1 MPKTKEQL
9 QAEMAEKVGRF
20 YELGDVSG
28 LADYAEELWSK
39 YLPIADKAAGNDEN
53 YPEKQTAKEFIYE
66 INQLIRS
73 VPPEE
78 GAKFA
83 ADLQE
88 EFTRRKV
95 SSTIAAAPVYLD
107 YEEKIK
113 NREIPEAEY
122 YANDPEAIES
132 IAATAAKGSKAFN
145 RVKINNDLIRELNR
159 TISGMPDF
167 GIKESYNK
175 ELSSRP
181 GEEQIS
187 EQLWNESGL
196 EPEIRGRIKNDL
208 GENNGLNS
216 YGFTAN
222 NYYAEGSPIFQSV
235 EGMGPAYLEWGE
247 GVFEGKVN
255 DIQDK
260 LKNEA
265 ASKKNEDTYVD
276 YFDATQKLA
285 QILGL
290 QKSLVIPTRTM
301 SIQNEDI
308 KGKINDSL
316 LKPIEELSDA
326 EAIAKMTPEQYA
338 ELLESTIKNMEER
351 VKGNKEDI
359 ETQEKLAGVVET
371 QLDLLRSQKDLKM
384 ITVDEYNKQRNKLKG
399 QLDEA
404 RQKAQEEN
412 LLVGAQEDLLSNL
425 KTWNEKLL
433 AYNTESVKK
442 LKDKPFADH
451 IAAKRGERRKAL
463 ESANEISETAEL
475 IHAKE
480 DLEAC
485 RQAKNAGSRL
495 KHTLEVDLES
505 AADYNWLSS
514 VNGLIESKLLA
525 NGSRVSE
532 AKTEAVNGFVS
543 KLAGMSAGDKNAN
556 KYVLLLG
563 QELNE
568 RENKLKKDF
577 DKRVKDIKSDILSGK
592 VPGVFAA
599 SDEMAGAIA
608 SDIAYHTTNEG
619 KHLKAVHDTKKQVF
633 GALAGSDSWKR
644 YIENHKNA
652 ENSIDKLY
660 KVPEKAGSAA
670 EEYGYKV
677 SDDAARQISGTVF
690 EKLPHGIDKVL
701 GAGKAELRAMR
712 SSCTGRLDD
721 IELYEATVSDIKAHA
736 KSILDTLNATNK
748 ANHQNSGTYNNMVED
763 LKKIAELGGD
773 GNKLNVSPDK
783 LDELLGNL
791 KQSSETY
798 EREHTGTFIGKSK
811 GFGRTRLNASKML
824 QNFADRSVTSLSKH
838 KKMLD
843 PERNVSEQR
852 EELENRLSTID
863 DVALSKGYGVAVRRS
878 GKSNESDLDTFI
890 NTARQNNNVY
900 NGSDKYDLALTAAVA
915 LKEAYRSGDAA
926 RILSAGTTLK
936 DRVKDYLGHKR
947 QQSFDGKKFNDN
959 SLSRIDIMNKLH
971 LAGGRAMQYAKKEIA
986 VDKDM
991 ALASGYEMN
1000 LQQEKQNVIDKTER
1014 EQDRINNDNRSAEVL
1029 NEELEAAGIDKK
1041 IDENAR
1047 SYENRYDDKLLK
1059 GIDKVSAN
1067 VAHTAFSSLQV
1078 SGNMEKID
1086 QKENEEAR
1094 EHIAELVL
1102 DKMIQL
1108 DYGKT
1113 MHHKLGKMDREQFS
1127 QKAKELA
1134 NSPAFNAAV
1143 PKNLN
1148 AAYIK
1153 NFLADEEGKGVMQ
1166 VKNSIEAYRKAVK
1179 SVNANVNGNQP
1190 VKKEEKV
1197 IDPKINKM

>member
-9 QAEMAEKVGRF
+9 QAEMTEKIGRF

-39 YLPIADKAAGNDEN
+39 YLPIADKAVGNAEN
-53 YPEKQTAKEFIYE
+53 YPEKETANNFFFE
-66 INQLIRS
+66 ISMLLKS
-73 VPPEE
+73 LPPKD

-88 EFTRRKV
+88 EFTRRKIG
-95 SSTIAAAPVYLD
+95 STIAAAPVYLD

-122 YANDPEAIES
+122 YANDPEATRS
-132 IAATAAKGSKAFN
+132 IAATATKGSKAFN
-145 RVKINNDLIRELNR
+145 RVKVNNELSQALTR
-159 TISGMPDF
+159 TISNITDPKIREGYD
-167 GIKESYNK
+167 N
-175 ELSSRP
+175 ELGSRP
-181 GEEQIS
+181 NEAQIS

-208 GENNGLNS
+208 ADNNGLNS
-216 YGFTAN
+216 NGFTAN

-235 EGMGPAYLEWGE
+235 EGMGPTYLEWGE

-285 QILGL
+285 QVLGL

-301 SIQNEDI
+301 SIQSEEI
-308 KGKINDSL
+308 KGAINDSL
-316 LKPIEELSDA
+316 LTPIEKLSDA
-326 EAIAKMTPEQYA
+326 GEIANMTPEQYSQ
-338 ELLESTIKNMEER
+338 LLEKAIGDMEKSIERHKKDLEVDKTLTEASEILRKGLKNQ
-351 VKGNKEDI
+351 KELGMIDAD
-359 ETQEKLAGVVET
+359 EYDNQEKEAKE
-371 QLDLLRSQKDLKM
+371 QLERS
-384 ITVDEYNKQRNKLKG
+384 
-399 QLDEA
+399 
-404 RQKAQEEN
+404 RQKEFEEGI
-412 LLVGAQEDLLSNL
+412 LISAQEDLLANL
-425 KTWNEKLL
+425 KVWNEKLL
-433 AYNTESVKK
+433 AYNTDSVKK

-451 IAAKRGERRKAL
+451 IAAKREERRKAL
-463 ESANEISETAEL
+463 ESANEIPETVEL

-495 KHTLEVDLES
+495 KHILELDLES
-505 AADYNWLSS
+505 AANYNWLSS
-514 VNGLIESKLLA
+514 VNDLIESKLLA
-525 NGSRVSE
+525 NGGRVSK
-532 AKTEAVNGFVS
+532 AKNEAVNVFVS

-568 RENKLKKDF
+568 REGKLKKDF
-577 DKRVKDIKSDILSGK
+577 DRKVKDIKSDILSGK

-633 GALAGSDSWKR
+633 GALMGSDSWKK
-644 YIENHKNA
+644 YMENHKNA

-670 EEYGYKV
+670 EEFGYKV
-677 SDDAARQISGTVF
+677 SDDAAKQISGTVF

-721 IELYEATVSDIKAHA
+721 IELYEAAVSDIKAHA
-736 KSILDTLNATNK
+736 KSILETLNATNK

-791 KQSSETY
+791 KQSSDTY

-824 QNFADRSVTSLSKH
+824 QNFADRSVTNLSKY
-838 KKMLD
+838 KKLLD
-843 PERNVSEQR
+843 PERTVAEQR
-852 EELENRLSTID
+852 EEYENKLVAID

-878 GKSNESDLDTFI
+878 GKSNENELDTFI

-947 QQSFDGKKFNDN
+947 QQAFDGKKFNEN

-991 ALASGYEMN
+991 ALASSYEMN

-1041 IDENAR
+1041 IDENAQ

-1113 MHHKLGKMDREQFS
+1113 MHQKLGKMNSEQFS

-1148 AAYIK
+1148 TAYIK
-1153 NFLADEEGKGVMQ
+1153 SFLADEDGKGVMQ

-1179 SVNANVNGNQP
+1179 SVNANVNANQP

-1197 IDPKINKM
+1197 IEQKVNKI

>member
-9 QAEMAEKVGRF
+9 QAEMKEKIGRF

-28 LADYAEELWSK
+28 LADYAEEIWSK
-39 YLPIADKAAGNDEN
+39 YMPIADQAVGDEKN
-53 YPEKQTAKEFIYE
+53 YPEKQTANEFIYE

-88 EFTRRKV
+88 EFIRRKIG
-95 SSTIAAAPVYLD
+95 STVAAAPVYID
-107 YEEKIK
+107 FEEKIK
-113 NREIPEAEY
+113 NRDIPEAEY
-122 YANDPEAIES
+122 YVNDPEATRS
-132 IAATAAKGSKAFN
+132 IAATATKGSKAFN

-159 TISGMPDF
+159 TISGMLDP

-181 GEEQIS
+181 NEAQIS

-208 GENNGLNS
+208 GDNNGLNS

-255 DIQDK
+255 GIQDK

-301 SIQNEDI
+301 SIQNDDI

-338 ELLESTIKNMEER
+338 KLLEEAIGNIEKSIAR
-351 VKGNKEDI
+351 NKEDV
-359 ETQEKLAGVVET
+359 ELEKKLADSNEILLSGYRAQKRSGT
-371 QLDLLRSQKDLKM
+371 LDA
-384 ITVDEYNKQRNKLKG
+384 DEYDRLEKELKG
-399 QLDEA
+399 KIDSSQ
-404 RQKAQEEN
+404 QKAQEEN
-412 LLVGAQEDLLSNL
+412 LLVGAQEDILSNL

-433 AYNTESVKK
+433 AYNTESVKQ

-451 IAAKRGERRKAL
+451 IAAKRGERKKAL

-514 VNGLIESKLLA
+514 VNDLIESKLLA
-525 NGSRVSE
+525 NGSRVSK

-599 SDEMAGAIA
+599 SDKMAGAIA

-644 YIENHKNA
+644 YIEKNKNA
-652 ENSIDKLY
+652 ENDIAKLY
-660 KVPEKAGSAA
+660 SVPEKAGSAA
-670 EEYGYKV
+670 EEFGYKV
-677 SDDAARQISGTVF
+677 SDDAAKQISGTVF

-701 GAGKAELRAMR
+701 SAGKAELSAMR
-712 SSCTGRLDD
+712 TSCTGRLDD

-736 KSILDTLNATNK
+736 KSVLDTLNATNK
-748 ANHQNSGTYNNMVED
+748 ANHQNSGSYNNMVED

-824 QNFADRSVTSLSKH
+824 QNFADSTLEGLSKH

-843 PERNVSEQR
+843 PERTVAEQR
-852 EELENRLSTID
+852 EEYENKLVAID
-863 DVALSKGYGVAVRRS
+863 DVALSKGYGVSVRRS
-878 GKSNESDLDTFI
+878 GRSNESELGKAI
-890 NTARQNNNVY
+890 ETAKQNNKVY
-900 NGSDKYDLALTAAVA
+900 NGSSKYDNALAAAVK
-915 LKEAYRSGDAA
+915 LKEAYESGDPAQ
-926 RILSAGTTLK
+926 ILNAGTILK
-936 DRVKDYLGHKR
+936 ERVKDYLGHKR
-947 QQSFDGKKFNDN
+947 QQSFDGKKFNEN

-986 VDKDM
+986 VDKDK
-991 ALASGYEMN
+991 ALASSYEMN
-1000 LQQEKQNVIDKTER
+1000 IQQEKQNVIDKTER

-1086 QKENEEAR
+1086 QKENQEAR

-1113 MHHKLGKMDREQFS
+1113 MHQKLGKMNSEQFS

-1148 AAYIK
+1148 TAYIK
-1153 NFLADEEGKGVMQ
+1153 NFLADEDGKGVMQ

-1179 SVNANVNGNQP
+1179 SVNANVNANQP
-1190 VKKEEKV
+1190 ERAAVCFFV
-1197 IDPKINKM
+1197 LL

>member
-9 QAEMAEKVGRF
+9 QAEMTAKIRRF
-20 YELGDVSG
+20 YELGDVAG
-28 LADYAEELWSK
+28 LADYAEEIWSK
-39 YLPIADKAAGNDEN
+39 YMPIADQAVGDDKN
-53 YPEKQTAKEFIYE
+53 YPEKQTANEFIYE

-132 IAATAAKGSKAFN
+132 IATTAAKGSKAFN

-159 TISGMPDF
+159 TISGMPDP

-196 EPEIRGRIKNDL
+196 EPELKDRLKKDL
-208 GENNGLNS
+208 GDNNGLHS
-216 YGFTAN
+216 FGYTAN
-222 NYYAEGSPIFQSV
+222 EYYVEGSPVFKNV
-235 EGMGPAYLEWGE
+235 EGMGVTYLQWGE
-247 GVFEGKVN
+247 GYFEDKVKGIEN
-255 DIQDK
+255 D
-260 LKNEA
+260 LKKEA
-265 ASKKNEDTYVD
+265 AAKKNDDTYVD
-276 YFDATQKLA
+276 YFDSTQKLA
-285 QILGL
+285 QVLGL
-290 QKSLVIPTRTM
+290 QKKFVIPVRIL
-301 SIQNEDI
+301 SIQSEEI
-308 KGKINDSL
+308 KGAINDSL
-316 LKPIEELSDA
+316 LTPIEKLSDA
-326 EAIAKMTPEQYA
+326 GEIAKMTPEQYSQ
-338 ELLESTIKNMEER
+338 LLEKAIGDMEKSIKR
-351 VKGNKEDI
+351 HKEDLDLDKKLTEASEI
-359 ETQEKLAGVVET
+359 RYKGLKNQKVLGMIDADEYDKQEKEAKE
-371 QLDLLRSQKDLKM
+371 QLERS
-384 ITVDEYNKQRNKLKG
+384 
-399 QLDEA
+399 
-404 RQKAQEEN
+404 RQKEFDEGI
-412 LLVGAQEDLLSNL
+412 LISAQEDLLSNL

-433 AYNTESVKK
+433 AYNTDSVKK
-442 LKDKPFADH
+442 LKDKPFVDH
-451 IAAKRGERRKAL
+451 IAAKREERSKAL
-463 ESANEISETAEL
+463 ESANEIPETVEL

-485 RQAKNAGSRL
+485 RKAKNAGIRL
-495 KHTLEVDLES
+495 AETLEVDLES
-505 AADYNWLSS
+505 AAGYNWLSGT
-514 VNGLIESKLLA
+514 NELIESKLLA
-525 NGSRVSE
+525 NGGRA
-532 AKTEAVNGFVS
+532 AKAQAEAVNGFVK
-543 KLAGMSAGDKNAN
+543 KLAGMPAGDKNAN
-556 KYVLLLG
+556 KYVTVLG
-563 QELNE
+563 AELDE

-577 DKRVKDIKSDILSGK
+577 DKKVKDIKSDILSGK

-599 SDEMAGAIA
+599 SDKMAGAIA
-608 SDIAYHTTNEG
+608 SDIAYHTTVEG

-644 YIENHKNA
+644 YIENHKND

-660 KVPEKAGSAA
+660 KVPENAGRAA
-670 EEYGYKV
+670 EEFGYKV
-677 SDDAARQISGTVF
+677 SDDASKQVSGTVF
-690 EKLPHGIDKVL
+690 EKLPHNIDKVL
-701 GAGKAELRAMR
+701 NASKNELRAMR
-712 SSCTGRLDD
+712 TSCTGKLDD

-736 KSILDTLNATNK
+736 KSILETLNATNK
-748 ANHQNSGTYNNMVED
+748 ANHQNSGSYNKMTED
-763 LKKIAELGGD
+763 LKKLAELGGN
-773 GNKLNVSPDK
+773 GNKLDISPDA
-783 LDELLGNL
+783 LDTLLGNL
-791 KQSSETY
+791 KQSSATY
-798 EREHTGTFIGKSK
+798 QREHTGTFVGKSK

-824 QNFADRSVTSLSKH
+824 QSFADSTLEGLFKY
-838 KKMLD
+838 KKLLD
-843 PERNVSEQR
+843 PERTVAEQR
-852 EELENRLSTID
+852 EEYENRLVAID
-863 DVALSKGYGVAVRRS
+863 DVALSKGYGVSVRRS
-878 GKSNESDLDTFI
+878 GRSNEGELDKAI
-890 NTARQNNNVY
+890 ETARKNNKVY
-900 NGSDKYDLALTAAVA
+900 NGSSKYDNALAAAVK
-915 LKEAYRSGDAA
+915 LKEAYESGDPAQ
-926 RILSAGTTLK
+926 ILNAGTVLK
-936 DRVKDYLGHKR
+936 ERVKDYLSHKR
-947 QQSFDGKKFNDN
+947 QQAFDGKKFNDN
-959 SLSRIDIMNKLH
+959 SLSRIDVMNKLH
-971 LAGGRAMQYAKKEIA
+971 LAGGSAVQYAKREIA

-991 ALASGYEMN
+991 MLASGYEMN
-1000 LQQEKQNVIDKTER
+1000 IQQEKQNVIDKTER
-1014 EQDRINNDNRSAEVL
+1014 EQDQINNDNRNAEVL
-1029 NEELEAAGIDKK
+1029 NEEFEAAGVDKK

-1067 VAHTAFSSLQV
+1067 VAHTAFASLQV
-1078 SGNMEKID
+1078 SGTMDKLD
-1086 QKENEEAR
+1086 QKENQEAR

-1153 NFLADEEGKGVMQ
+1153 NFLADEDGKGVMQ

-1197 IDPKINKM
+1197 IDPKVNKM